1 MQQKREIEL
10 ELQSFPKGVFGNWGK
25 MGIDRIHGPRD
36 LDSVFEIFVGLFSF
50 LSFVKM

>member
-25 MGIDRIHGPRD
+25 MGIDIHGPRD